1 MEYQLINP
9 RRPGTSA
16 IEQVLLN
23 RGIQDVQHYL
33 NTVDSDI
40 LSPLDLELVHKWIN
54 EDKFSYD
61 KIYNAVIE
69 TLKSNRKSIQY
80 VDIILNKKS
89 NESKS
94 SQNEGLQDLFNQVY
108 GKIK

>member
-23 RGIQDVQHYL
+23 RGIKDVQHYL

-40 LSPLDLELVHKWIN
+40 LSPLDLDNIEKGAKLLVSHIAQGSKVL
-54 EDKFSYD
+54 
-61 KIYNAVIE
+61 VIIDSDCE
-69 TLKSNRKSIQY
+69 IGRAH
-80 VDIILNKKS
+80 V
-89 NESKS
+89 
-94 SQNEGLQDLFNQVY
+94 
-108 GKIK
+108 